1 MAINNTPSRDPPRAT
16 QHLGERGTIPF
27 GPAVTTGDFVVAPSV
42 PVASRTLTVAGFEIT
57 NCVRHPGYAA
67 LECER
72 LDAFGAMVRYHIVL
86 CEGAAPPR
94 SDLPNIKRDAQREH
108 RLLVIVTEARGA
120 EWIAWNDFLLML
132 GGAVPAWRALGSEY
146 DEALLTLAAN
156 RLPAGSRGEAWRL
169 FEEAVADGLEF
180 LFGNRVRRLGGAAR
194 GARVPDLL
202 AHTPD
207 ERLLVVDTKASKDS
221 FDASWPELR
230 PLVEYVER
238 QQGRQRGA
246 IEVASAL
253 VVAPAFE
260 QDADGLVAVGSQ
272 FLVETHVP
280 ASFLTADVLLKMVTT
295 LRNRPR
301 LRTAINWGSLL
312 CQPRLVSVVAFE
324 REVESAVRE
333 KIDQSNG
340 AGSRSNDSSNATN
353 AG

>member
-1 MAINNTPSRDPPRAT
+1 MAINDTPSRDPPGAT
-16 QHLGERGTIPF
+16 QPSGERETIPP
-27 GPAVTTGDFVVAPSV
+27 GTAVTTGDFVVTPSV

-72 LDAFGAMVRYHIVL
+72 LDVFGAMVRYLIVI
-86 CEGAAPPR
+86 CEGAAPPEN
-94 SDLPNIKRDAQREH
+94 DLPNIQRDAQREH
-108 RLLVIVTEARGA
+108 RLRVIVAEARGA
-120 EWIAWNDFLLML
+120 EWIAWSDFLLML

-146 DEALLTLAAN
+146 DEALLILAAN

-180 LFGNRVRRLGGAAR
+180 LFGYRVRRLGGAAR

-207 ERLLVVDTKASKDS
+207 ERLLVVDTKASKDA

-230 PLVEYVER
+230 PLVEYVKG

-253 VVAPAFE
+253 IVAPAFK
-260 QDADGLVAVGSQ
+260 QDVEGLVAVGSQ
-272 FLVETHVP
+272 FLVETRVP
-280 ASFLTADVLLKMVTT
+280 ASFLTADVLLKMVST

-312 CQPRLVSVVAFE
+312 CQPRLVNFAAFQK
-324 REVESAVRE
+324 EVESAGRE
-333 KIDQSNG
+333 KIDQSDG
-340 AGSRSNDSSNATN
+340 VGSPSNDVTN
-353 AG
+353 AGRG